1 MKVFNIIKKFIKKK
15 RNLRSLKCYSY
26 VITLKLFAMRIQVFP
41 PHDMC
46 MIAKLYIWET
56 LLVPIHTLFLLVLIN
71 PHKRFIVFSI
81 EKKKF
86 SSKYIN
92 SVYFFKVA
100 NLLKKLKIY
109 LKSSILLTQYNLESN
124 D

>member
-56 LLVPIHTLFLLVLIN
+56 LVPRSDTYFVSARIN
-71 PHKRFIVFSI
+71 QP
-81 EKKKF
+81 
-86 SSKYIN
+86 
-92 SVYFFKVA
+92 
-100 NLLKKLKIY
+100 
-109 LKSSILLTQYNLESN
+109 T
-124 D
+124 